1 MGIIDNAGLNGC
13 LAIFSLWMS
22 NRHQKQP
29 NLTTNMFDDHLTT
42 NMFLI
47 SSVLYG
53 GAAIANILC
62 RFRK

>member
-1 MGIIDNAGLNGC
+1 MGIIDNPGLNGC

-29 NLTTNMFDDHLTT
+29 NFVPPDHLTT